1 MKKII
6 YIPIALLLFA
16 CATKNSKNSK
26 KPLYEIMSYQE
37 DGGATIRFYEI
48 LSESEEITMLLADP
62 NLKKKIKS
70 DDIKSC
76 NFLILNLGPQVKGEY
91 KYLLESIEETSTSI
105 FIKVKEIKSIPD
117 EDNVSDVFY
126 PYIIVKINSKKP
138 IVLK

>member
-6 YIPIALLLFA
+6 YIPIVLLLFA
-16 CATKNSKNSK
+16 CATKTINSK
-26 KPLYEIMSYQE
+26 KPLYEILTYQE

-76 NFLILNLGPQVKGEY
+76 NFLILNLGPQVKGDF
-91 KYLLESIEETSTSI
+91 KYSLESIEESTTSI
-105 FIKVKEIKSIPD
+105 SIKVKEIKSIPD

>member
-6 YIPIALLLFA
+6 YIPIVLLLFA
-16 CATKNSKNSK
+16 CATKTINSK
-26 KPLYEIMSYQE
+26 KPLYEILTYQE

-76 NFLILNLGPQVKGEY
+76 NFLI
-91 KYLLESIEETSTSI
+91 
-105 FIKVKEIKSIPD
+105 
-117 EDNVSDVFY
+117 
-126 PYIIVKINSKKP
+126 
-138 IVLK
+138 